1 MNIAMFSVHT
11 CPLAALGGKETGG
24 MNVYVRELSRELAKR
39 GHRVDIFTRSQDAA
53 VPHIEMDGL
62 GLGADVFHIPAGPEA
77 PYNKRRLFNYLP
89 EFVHGVQD
97 FMETERIHYDV
108 YHSHYW
114 LSGWVA
120 RELQKCQRAP
130 VVQMFHT
137 LGAMKNAVARG
148 EADREAEQRVQV
160 EREMMQFADRLVAS
174 TPRDLEHMVELY
186 DAPRDRIAI
195 IPPGVD
201 TTLFRP

>member
-39 GHRVDIFTRSQDAA
+39 GHRVDIFTRSQDPL
-53 VPHIEMDGL
+53 VPHEEIDGL

-77 PYNKRRLFNYLP
+77 PHNKHDLFDYLP
-89 EFVHGVQD
+89 EFTHGVQA
-97 FMETERIHYDV
+97 FMDREKIHYDV

-120 RELQKCQRAP
+120 RALQHCQQAP
-130 VVQMFHT
+130 VVHMFHT
-137 LGAMKNAVARG
+137 LGKMKNAVARG
-148 EADREAEQRVQV
+148 TADRETETRIRVEEEITRLCQPD
-160 EREMMQFADRLVAS
+160 RGIHSARPPAD
-174 TPRDLEHMVELY
+174 D
-186 DAPRDRIAI
+186 
-195 IPPGVD
+195 
-201 TTLFRP
+201 